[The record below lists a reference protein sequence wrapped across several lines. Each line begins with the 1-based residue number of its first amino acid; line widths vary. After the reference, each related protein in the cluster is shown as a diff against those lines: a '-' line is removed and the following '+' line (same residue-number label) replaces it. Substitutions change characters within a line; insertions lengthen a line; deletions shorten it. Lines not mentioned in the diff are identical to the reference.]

1 MLKDKIPRCKD
12 YLSEQG
18 FPWGVGV
25 RKGTKCHK
33 GGGAFWKGDLLR
45 AEGKH

>member
-18 FPWGVGV
+18 FPWGA
-25 RKGTKCHK
+25 
-33 GGGAFWKGDLLR
+33 GGE
-45 AEGKH
+45 EGNQVSQGWRGILEGGPPEGRG